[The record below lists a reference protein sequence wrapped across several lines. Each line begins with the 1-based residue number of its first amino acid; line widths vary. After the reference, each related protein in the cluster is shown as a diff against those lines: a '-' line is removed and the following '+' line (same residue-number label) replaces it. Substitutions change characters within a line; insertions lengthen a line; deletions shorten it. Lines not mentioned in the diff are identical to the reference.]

1 MTLSSPLNTQQLELE
16 NIINYVSPS
25 QQNQNQE
32 ITGQKCTRCEVT
44 QPLNEFSI
52 NSYGEHKFH
61 RKICKTCRDTQQE
74 SKLDAIEDKWG
85 YRDTSLIKENRP
97 PEGTKCQCCS
107 TSMTYGLGMDG
118 MCFDHDPIKGK
129 FRGWICKKCN
139 TSLGLNGDN
148 EQGIMDYVKYL
159 TLYEITN

>member
-1 MTLSSPLNTQQLELE
+1 MQIRFNFLIPSIGFVLILS
-16 NIINYVSPS
+16 
-25 QQNQNQE
+25 
-32 ITGQKCTRCEVT
+32 K
-44 QPLNEFSI
+44 LNEFSI